1 MPALGVRDAAA
12 LEAAVTAAL
21 RAAGPTV
28 IEAVVD
34 SEHYIE
40 TVYD

>member
-1 MPALGVRDAAA
+1 MRWKPRYTSALSAN
-12 LEAAVTAAL
+12 
-21 RAAGPTV
+21 GPTV

-34 SEHYIE
+34 SDHYIE

>member
-1 MPALGVRDAAA
+1 VRSAAA
-12 LEAAVTAAL
+12 LEEAVTAAL
-21 RAAGPTV
+21 AAHGPTV

-34 SEHYIE
+34 SEHYID

>member
-1 MPALGVRDAAA
+1 VQNAAPLETAVRSALG
-12 LEAAVTAAL
+12 
-21 RAAGPTV
+21 AAGPTV

-34 SEHYIE
+34 SEHYVE

>member
-1 MPALGVRDAAA
+1 VRSSQALESAVKAA
-12 LEAAVTAAL
+12 LKAK
-21 RAAGPTV
+21 GPTV

-34 SEHYIE
+34 SDHYVE

>member
-1 MPALGVRDAAA
+1 VRNADA
-12 LEAAVTAAL
+12 LETAVTSAL
-21 RAAGPTV
+21 SANGPTV

-34 SEHYIE
+34 SDHYIE